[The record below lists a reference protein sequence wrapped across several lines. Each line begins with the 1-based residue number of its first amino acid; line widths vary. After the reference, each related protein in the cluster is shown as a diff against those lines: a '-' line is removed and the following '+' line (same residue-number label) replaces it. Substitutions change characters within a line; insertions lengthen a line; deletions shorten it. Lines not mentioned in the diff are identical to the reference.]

1 MRRRNLI
8 VGASVALVLVIL
20 VVALWPRPQRE
31 LSYVTSPASRGD
43 IHHNSPWWDRW
54 NAPAPQ
60 PWSSARRAWSPP

>member
-31 LSYVTSPASRGD
+31 LSYGQLSPCFVTSSKAMKK
-43 IHHNSPWWDRW
+43 
-54 NAPAPQ
+54 
-60 PWSSARRAWSPP
+60 